1 MTHEERCERLK
12 ELGRLQSALTEAI
25 VMDDET
31 VDERLAAIV
40 SFVEVWKDDE
50 S

>member
-12 ELGRLQSALTEAI
+12 EFGRLQSALTEAI
-25 VMDDET
+25 VMDEET
-31 VDERLAAIV
+31 VDERLAAII
-40 SFVEVWKDDE
+40 SFAEDWKDLE